1 MYTIWRAEISHF
13 KTQHMSYR
21 KTGTEWEILGEL
33 ALRLHHKEEAKDAFQ
48 RCLEAKF
55 SAKALLKLLEMY
67 ATEGDLQRTLNA
79 AIRLTTYHHRS
90 VHEPRTR
97 PGIRQETAQKGPSLQ
112 DRWYMDAAYPTMIA
126 HYLYK
131 LGLIHGH
138 AKIQYTLLSMVS
150 AS

>member
-1 MYTIWRAEISHF
+1 M
-13 KTQHMSYR
+13 
-21 KTGTEWEILGEL
+21 
-33 ALRLHHKEEAKDAFQ
+33 
-48 RCLEAKF
+48 
-55 SAKALLKLLEMY
+55 KLLEFY

-90 VHEPRTR
+90 V
-97 PGIRQETAQKGPSLQ
+97 IVSLYVRQIVADIDADESN
-112 DRWYMDAAYPTMIA
+112 RWYMDASYPSLIA

-150 AS
+150 QQALQQGLTTESTGRYLRDHAGIHEIRHSFQCG